1 MSQTTLIVLLVV
13 GYLVLS
19 KSSSNPLA
27 DAFNSVEKGFEDYSN
42 NSETSTS

>member
-1 MSQTTLIVLLVV
+1 MNQTTLIVLLVV

-19 KSSSNPLA
+19 KPQNNLGNDLA
-27 DAFNSVEKGFEDYSN
+27 SAFSGFG